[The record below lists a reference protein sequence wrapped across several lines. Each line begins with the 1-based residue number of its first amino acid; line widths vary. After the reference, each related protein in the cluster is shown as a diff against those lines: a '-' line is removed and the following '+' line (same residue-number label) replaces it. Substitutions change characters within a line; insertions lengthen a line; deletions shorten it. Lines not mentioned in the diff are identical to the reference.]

1 MRIVR
6 TPSWSRNLFSG
17 GELAGMAFGYGP
29 SFWIGTYDPVT
40 KSSIK
45 FNDSGIRIRRKR
57 RKLRQRRLV
66 DRNPVAVPILSP
78 F

>member
-29 SFWIGTYDPVT
+29 SFWTVPYDPVT

-45 FNDSGIRIRRKR
+45 FNDSGIRRRRR

-66 DRNPVAVPILSP
+66 DRNPVAVAILSS